1 MAAGLIKKAGKLV
14 EGSGACIRAADAGK
28 LKMVIIADDAAE
40 DTKRKVSNAC
50 IRNNIK
56 YVFYGKGELFGAATG
71 KATRMSLG
79 ITDENMVRLIET
91 KIKEVA
97 GVSEWIRK

>member
-14 EGSGACIRAADAGK
+14 EGSGACIKAADAGK
-28 LKMVIIADDAAE
+28 LKMVIIAEDAAD

-50 IRNNIK
+50 KRNGIE

-71 KATRMSLG
+71 KSTRMALG
-79 ITDENMVRLIET
+79 ITDDNMVKLIT
-91 KIKEVA
+91 SKIKEEA
-97 GVSEWIRK
+97 GVNEWIRK